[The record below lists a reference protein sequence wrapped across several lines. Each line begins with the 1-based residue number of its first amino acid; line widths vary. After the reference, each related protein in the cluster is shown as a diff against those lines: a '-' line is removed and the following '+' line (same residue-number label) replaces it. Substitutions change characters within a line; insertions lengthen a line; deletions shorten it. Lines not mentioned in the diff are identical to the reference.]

1 MLVNVN
7 NPPLWSPWLVPRL
20 ACRRPR
26 NALQLVL
33 GSTGLGAVN
42 QSLDLS
48 VGSRSSSGDDDVVE
62 LVEHGASNTTIAML
76 SVTDDDRGDNG
87 QVTCRMTSDGQGHFK
102 VARLHDTV
110 YRIISTRP
118 LDSRPV
124 STPPPIGSAE
134 YCSERVCLSVCLCVC
149 LSTIMSSEGHVQS
162 SLNLD
167 ACFLCPWLGPL
178 LVA

>member
-1 MLVNVN
+1 
-7 NPPLWSPWLVPRL
+7 
-20 ACRRPR
+20 
-26 NALQLVL
+26 VL

-124 STPPPIGSAE
+124 STPPPTGSAE
-134 YCSERVCLSVCLCVC
+134 YCSERVCLSVCLSMCVSVHDHVFGRTRPIFTKFGC
-149 LSTIMSSEGHVQS
+149 MFSMSVARS
-162 SLNLD
+162 SSGGVMICYLFPVLWMTSY
-167 ACFLCPWLGPL
+167 LHIS
-178 LVA
+178 